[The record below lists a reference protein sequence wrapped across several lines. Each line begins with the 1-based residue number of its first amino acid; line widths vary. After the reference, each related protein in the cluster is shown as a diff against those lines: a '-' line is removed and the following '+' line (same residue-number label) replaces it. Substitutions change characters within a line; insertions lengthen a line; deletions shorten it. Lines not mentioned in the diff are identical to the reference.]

1 MQVSNEWIARF
12 QKSLEQLL
20 LSLRHVPE
28 VAAAGQQIQE
38 VQDETTL
45 QEF

>member
-1 MQVSNEWIARF
+1 MQVSNEWMARF

-20 LSLRHVPE
+20 LTLRHVPE

-38 VQDETTL
+38 V
-45 QEF
+45 